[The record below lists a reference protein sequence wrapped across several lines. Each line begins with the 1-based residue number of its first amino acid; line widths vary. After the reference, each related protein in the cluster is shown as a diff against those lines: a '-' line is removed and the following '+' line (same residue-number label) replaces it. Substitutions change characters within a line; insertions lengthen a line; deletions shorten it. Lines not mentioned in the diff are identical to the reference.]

1 MLSKLHHR
9 IYALPTVLFLL
20 LALFFISAGV
30 FIQKDERAARVSK
43 AQSVAE
49 QVKIGLEVF
58 SNERIQALHNL
69 MRNWPTFSPNQVDW
83 FNAQSLSLMGM
94 QRGFSSLVF
103 VNAQGEIEW
112 VTTPSSGIKTR
123 INNSLIGK
131 PMDALGLNIHTLSED
146 LDSTLLYSPQAKHHF
161 IIVGR
166 AISPQEPEHGYLVA
180 GFDVHTILGVM
191 LGELVGPQFNFKLT
205 SDNATLFQSGELA
218 NDGTIVSLPP
228 FTFLERQFSLSMQ
241 SQISPYNTGLLIS
254 LTGLLMSVLVSYVLH
269 KQLKGAVSLFVS
281 QQRYLT
287 ASEASLDALLI
298 YQPIENDFSLV
309 EANSYSRYL
318 FRGACDALRSMNL
331 AEQTRY
337 LGLSSEFVNAK
348 NVALHGVPY
357 EAHISI
363 TSDTITPDWI
373 KVQVVKAGDNIAI
386 TVRDVTE
393 RFRAEHDLKRSEE
406 KYRRLVDG
414 MHKHFVYT
422 KTVDHNFVYVSAG
435 IEEILGFSAE
445 NFCANESRYVLQIP
459 DETFDI
465 RQMIARG
472 EKPEAYIV
480 HYQGKAGTSLAIEF
494 SDTPILNEE
503 GMLVAVEGIAR
514 DVTKELALQEEVY
527 FQANHDQLT
536 GLFNRYAF
544 DEKLREILQETHKDS
559 VHQESQQQI
568 HVIYEGEDNTHQI
581 ESRFTTGELNSIKS
595 TINAKTYQKQ
605 SVMCFIDMDRFKL
618 VNDSCGH
625 PAGDKLLKEI
635 STIFRQY
642 VNGQDLLARIGGD
655 EFCIIFR
662 NQSLNEVTKRL
673 DKLLLA
679 ISNYRFVYDEKL
691 FFVGA
696 SIGVIEINESTQSA
710 EALIKAAD
718 NACYKAKHLG
728 RNRYFVFH
736 DDDSQMA
743 IDDSENQ
750 VLHALHH
757 ALQYDGFE
765 LYSQAIMP
773 LKVPSQEWASQLQ
786 HYEILLRLNARDG
799 GLISPGLFIPL
810 AERHGLMNKV
820 DLWVIDNTLKTLES
834 NPAHIDKVGKVAI
847 NLSGITLG
855 DEMALHKIAK
865 RVQSTS
871 VPAEKICFEITET
884 TAVTNLAA
892 AKHFISTLRDLGC
905 SFALDDF
912 GAGMSSFTYLKNLD
926 VDYVKIDGSFVRN
939 IAHDPIDHA
948 TVKAIN
954 SIAHS
959 MGKQTVAEF
968 VVDSATADVL
978 QELKVDYGQ
987 GFALDKPKPL
997 AHRVQWRVK
1006 LASA

>member
-1 MLSKLHHR
+1 MLSKINHR
-9 IYALPTVLFLL
+9 IYALPTVLFLFLSL
-20 LALFFISAGV
+20 LFVSAGL
-30 FIQKDERAARVSK
+30 FIQNDERTARISK

-49 QVKIGLEVF
+49 QVKISLEVF
-58 SNERIQALHNL
+58 SSERIQALHNL
-69 MRNWPTFSPNQVDW
+69 MQNWPTFEPNQVDW
-83 FNAQSLSLMGM
+83 FNAQAMSLMGM
-94 QRGFSSLVF
+94 QKGFSSLVF
-103 VNAQGEIEW
+103 IDANGEVAW
-112 VTTPSSGIKTR
+112 VATPSTGIKTR
-123 INNSLIGK
+123 IDNGLIGK
-131 PMDALGLNIHTLSED
+131 PMEALGLNISQFSED
-146 LDSTLLYSPQAKHHF
+146 LESRLLYSDTAEHHF
-161 IIVGR
+161 IVMGR
-166 AISPQEPEHGYLVA
+166 AISPQEPKHGFLVA
-180 GFDVHTILGVM
+180 GFDVQTILGVM
-191 LGELVGPQFNFKLT
+191 LGELVGPQFNFQLQG
-205 SDNATLFQSGELA
+205 DNDILFQSGELL
-218 NDGTIVSLPP
+218 NDGSIVRLEP
-228 FTFLERQFSLSMQ
+228 FTFLERDFYLTMQ
-241 SQISPYNTGLLIS
+241 SQLSPYNAGLLIIII
-254 LTGLLMSVLVSYVLH
+254 GLLMSALVSYVLH
-269 KQLKGAVSLFVS
+269 KQLKGAVNLSVS

-298 YQPIENDFSLV
+298 YQPADGDFSLV

-318 FRGACDALRSMNL
+318 FRGACDALRAMSL
-331 AEQTRY
+331 AEQTRF
-337 LGLSSEFVNAK
+337 LGMYDQYENAK
-348 NVALHGVPY
+348 NVAANGVPY
-357 EAHISI
+357 EAHVQVV
-363 TSDTITPDWI
+363 SDKIWPEWI
-373 KVQVVKAGDNIAI
+373 KIQVVKAGENIAV
-386 TVRDVTE
+386 TVRDITE
-393 RFRAEHDLKRSEE
+393 RFRAQHDLKRSEE

-414 MHKHFVYT
+414 MHRHFVYT
-422 KTVDHNFVYVSAG
+422 KTVEHNFIYVSAG
-435 IEEILGFSAE
+435 IKKILGFSAE
-445 NFCANESRYVLQIP
+445 DFCANESKYVRQVP

-465 RQMIARG
+465 RQTIARG
-472 EKPEAYIV
+472 EKPEPYIMR
-480 HYQGKAGTSLAIEF
+480 YQGKSGEPLTIEF
-494 SDTPILNEE
+494 SDTPIVDEQGL
-503 GMLVAVEGIAR
+503 LVAVEGIAR

-536 GLFNRYAF
+536 GLLNRYAF
-544 DEKLREILQETHKDS
+544 DEKLREIL
-559 VHQESQQQI
+559 
-568 HVIYEGEDNTHQI
+568 EDTQNLSKPQGDEKCLTPAGFEKVANI
-581 ESRFTTGELNSIKS
+581 EMPR
-595 TINAKTYQKQ
+595 AYCKQ

-662 NQSLNEVTKRL
+662 NQSLDEVTKRL

-679 ISNYRFVYDEKL
+679 ISNYRFIYDDKL

-696 SIGVIEINESTQSA
+696 SIGVIEINETTQSA

-736 DDDSQMA
+736 DNDSQMA

-757 ALQYDGFE
+757 ALQNDGFE

-773 LKVPSQEWASQLQ
+773 LNVPNQDMASHFQ
-786 HYEILLRLNARDG
+786 HYEILLRLNGRES

-820 DLWVIDNTLKTLES
+820 DMWVVDNTLKTLES
-834 NPAHIDKVGKVAI
+834 NPAHIDNVGKVAI

-865 RVQSTS
+865 RMQSTS

-884 TAVTNLAA
+884 TAVTNLSA

-939 IAHDPIDHA
+939 IVHDPIDHA
-948 TVKAIN
+948 TVTAIN
-954 SIAHS
+954 NIAHS

-968 VVDSATADVL
+968 VVDNATADVL
-978 QELKVDYGQ
+978 RSLKVDFGQ

-997 AHRVQWRVK
+997 AHRFQWRVK

>member
-1 MLSKLHHR
+1 MLNKLNHR
-9 IYALPTVLFLL
+9 IYALPTVLFIF
-20 LALFFISAGV
+20 LALLFVSAGV
-30 FIQKDERAARVSK
+30 FIQNDERTARISK

-49 QVKIGLEVF
+49 QVKISLEVF
-58 SNERIQALHNL
+58 SSERIQALHNL
-69 MRNWPTFSPNQVDW
+69 MQNWPTFEPNQVDW
-83 FNAQSLSLMGM
+83 FNAQALSLMGM
-94 QRGFSSLVF
+94 QKGFSSLVF
-103 VNAQGEIEW
+103 IDANGEIAW
-112 VTTPSSGIKTR
+112 VATPSTGIKTR
-123 INNSLIGK
+123 IDNSLIGK
-131 PMDALGLNIHTLSED
+131 PMEALGLNISRFSEG
-146 LDSTLLYSPQAKHHF
+146 LESKLLYSENAKHHF
-161 IIVGR
+161 IVVGR
-166 AISPQEPEHGYLVA
+166 AISPQEPKHGFLVA
-180 GFDVHTILGVM
+180 GFDVQTILGVM
-191 LGELVGPQFNFKLT
+191 LGELVGPQFNFKLQ
-205 SDNATLFQSGELA
+205 SDSETLFQSGELL
-218 NDGTIVSLPP
+218 NDGSIVRLEP
-228 FTFLERQFSLSMQ
+228 FTFLEREFFLTMQ
-241 SQISPYNTGLLIS
+241 SQLSPYNAGLLIIMI
-254 LTGLLMSVLVSYVLH
+254 GLLMSALVSYVLH
-269 KQLKGAVSLFVS
+269 KQLKGAVHLSIS
-281 QQRYLT
+281 HQRYLT

-298 YQPIENDFSLV
+298 YQPTDGDFSLV

-318 FRGACDALRSMNL
+318 FRGACDALRFMSL

-337 LGLSSEFVNAK
+337 LGVHGEFE
-348 NVALHGVPY
+348 NVQSVAANGVPF
-357 EAHISI
+357 EAHLAVN
-363 TSDTITPDWI
+363 SDKIEPEWI
-373 KVQVVKAGDNIAI
+373 KVQVVKAGDNIAVTI
-386 TVRDVTE
+386 RDVTD
-393 RFRAEHDLKRSEE
+393 RFRAQHDLKRSEE

-414 MHKHFVYT
+414 MQRHFVYT

-435 IEEILGFSAE
+435 IEKILGFSME
-445 NFCANESRYVLQIP
+445 DFCANESRYVRQVP
-459 DETFDI
+459 DETFEI
-465 RQMIARG
+465 RQTIARG
-472 EKPEAYIV
+472 EKPEPYV
-480 HYQGKAGTSLAIEF
+480 MCYQSKTGEPLSIEF
-494 SDTPILNEE
+494 SDTPIINEQ
-503 GMLVAVEGIAR
+503 GLLVAVEGIAR
-514 DVTKELALQEEVY
+514 DVTKELALQEEVN

-544 DEKLREILQETHKDS
+544 DEKLRVILDETHEKAGHQGEGVGLSQAGLKS
-559 VHQESQQQI
+559 VASI
-568 HVIYEGEDNTHQI
+568 
-581 ESRFTTGELNSIKS
+581 NSPR
-595 TINAKTYQKQ
+595 AQHKQ

-642 VNGQDLLARIGGD
+642 INGEDLLARIGGD

-662 NQSLNEVTKRL
+662 NQRLDEVTQHL

-679 ISNYRFVYDEKL
+679 ISNYRFVYDDKL

-696 SIGVIEINESTQSA
+696 SIGVIEINENTQSA

-736 DDDSQMA
+736 DSDSQMA
-743 IDDSENQ
+743 IDDSENE

-757 ALQYDGFE
+757 ALQNDGFE

-773 LKVPSQEWASQLQ
+773 LNVPKEDKGAQPQ
-786 HYEILLRLNARDG
+786 HYEILLRLNAKDN

-820 DLWVIDNTLKTLES
+820 DLWVVENTLKTLES
-834 NPAHIDKVGKVAI
+834 NPAHIDNVGKVAI

-855 DEMALHKIAK
+855 DETALHKISQ
-865 RVQSTS
+865 RMQSTS

-884 TAVTNLAA
+884 TAVTNLSA
-892 AKHFISTLRDLGC
+892 AKRFISALRDLGC

-939 IAHDPIDHA
+939 IVHDPIDHA
-948 TVKAIN
+948 TVTAIN
-954 SIAHS
+954 NIAHS

-968 VVDSATADVL
+968 VVDIATAEL
-978 QELKVDYGQ
+978 LKELKVDYGQ

>member
-1 MLSKLHHR
+1 MLSKINHR
-9 IYALPTVLFLL
+9 IYALPAVLFLL
-20 LALFFISAGV
+20 LSLIFISTGA
-30 FIQKDERAARVSK
+30 FIQNDERAARVSK

-49 QVKIGLEVF
+49 QVKISLEVF
-58 SNERIQALHNL
+58 SSERIKALYNL
-69 MRNWPTFSPNQVDW
+69 MQNWPTFEPNQVDW
-83 FNAQSLSLMGM
+83 FNAQALSLMGM
-94 QRGFSSLVF
+94 QQGFSSLVF
-103 VNAQGEIEW
+103 VDASGKIAW
-112 VTTPSSGIKTR
+112 VTAPNTGIKTR
-123 INNSLIGK
+123 IDNTLIGK
-131 PMDALGLNIHTLSED
+131 PMEALGLNVSSLSED
-146 LDSTLLYSPQAKHHF
+146 LESTLLYSQEAEHHF
-161 IIVGR
+161 IVVGR
-166 AISPQEPEHGYLVA
+166 AISPQEPAHGYLIA
-180 GFDVHTILGVM
+180 GFDVQTILEVM
-191 LGELVGPQFNFKLT
+191 LGELVGPQFNFQIH
-205 SDNATLFQSGELA
+205 SDDATLFQSGEFA
-218 NDGTIVSLPP
+218 DDGTVVSLAP
-228 FTFLERQFSLSMQ
+228 FTFLERDFYLSMQ
-241 SQISPYNTGLLIS
+241 SQLSPYNAGLLII
-254 LTGLLMSVLVSYVLH
+254 LTGLLMSALVSYVLY
-269 KQLKGAVSLFVS
+269 KQLKGAVSLSLS

-298 YQPIENDFSLV
+298 YQPIEDDFSLV
-309 EANSYSRYL
+309 EANSYTRYL
-318 FRGACDALRSMNL
+318 FRGACDVLRSMTL
-331 AEQTRY
+331 SEQMRY
-337 LGLSSEFVNAK
+337 LGLSNEYNNAQ
-348 NVALHGVPY
+348 NVYKDGVPY
-357 EAHISI
+357 EAHIAI
-363 TSDTITPDWI
+363 ESDEVSPEWI
-373 KVQVVKAGDNIAI
+373 KVQVVKAGENIALTI
-386 TVRDVTE
+386 RDVTE
-393 RFRAEHDLKRSEE
+393 RFRVQNDLKRSEE

-414 MHKHFVYT
+414 MHRHFVYT
-422 KTVDHNFVYVSAG
+422 KTVEHNFIYASAG
-435 IEEILGFSAE
+435 IGKILGFSADD
-445 NFCANESRYVLQIP
+445 FCVNESRYVRQIP
-459 DETFDI
+459 DETFEI
-465 RQMIARG
+465 RQTIARG
-472 EKPEAYIV
+472 EKPEPYIV
-480 HYQGKAGTSLAIEF
+480 HYQSKVGETVALEF
-494 SDTPILNEE
+494 SDTPILNEA

-514 DVTKELALQEEVY
+514 DVTKELALQEEVH

-544 DEKLREILQETHKDS
+544 DEKLREILDDTHR
-559 VHQESQQQI
+559 ESKQNAGSKNVN
-568 HVIYEGEDNTHQI
+568 HAALTDYRML
-581 ESRFTTGELNSIKS
+581 SRAGYNEVTFLNMPR
-595 TINAKTYQKQ
+595 TQNKQ

-662 NQSLNEVTKRL
+662 HQSLDEVTKRL

-679 ISNYRFVYDEKL
+679 ISNYRFVYDDKL

-718 NACYKAKHLG
+718 NACYKAKNLG

-736 DDDSQMA
+736 DNDSQMA

-757 ALQYDGFE
+757 ALQNDGFE

-773 LKVPSQEWASQLQ
+773 LNVPNEDKAGHLQ
-786 HYEILLRLNARDG
+786 HYEILLRLNAREG

-820 DLWVIDNTLKTLES
+820 DLWVVDNTLKTLES
-834 NPAHIDKVGKVAI
+834 NPAHIDNVGKVAI

-855 DEMALHKIAK
+855 DEMALHKITQ
-865 RVQSTS
+865 RMQSTS

-884 TAVTNLAA
+884 TAVTNLSA

-905 SFALDDF
+905 RFALDDF
-912 GAGMSSFTYLKNLD
+912 GAGMSSFTYLKHLD

-939 IAHDPIDHA
+939 IVHDPIDHA
-948 TVKAIN
+948 TVTAIN
-954 SIAHS
+954 NIAHS

-968 VVDSATADVL
+968 VVDNATAEVL
-978 QELKVDYGQ
+978 RELKVDYGQ

>member
-1 MLSKLHHR
+1 MLSKLNHR
-9 IYALPTVLFLL
+9 IYALPTVLFLFLSL
-20 LALFFISAGV
+20 LFVSAGV
-30 FIQKDERAARVSK
+30 FIQNDERTARISK

-49 QVKIGLEVF
+49 QVKISLEVF
-58 SNERIQALHNL
+58 SSERIQALHNL
-69 MRNWPTFSPNQVDW
+69 MQNWPTFEPNQVDW
-83 FNAQSLSLMGM
+83 FNAQALSLMGM
-94 QRGFSSLVF
+94 QKGFSSLVF
-103 VNAQGEIEW
+103 IDANGEIAW
-112 VTTPSSGIKTR
+112 VATPSTGIKTR
-123 INNSLIGK
+123 VDNSLIGK
-131 PMDALGLNIHTLSED
+131 PMEALGLDISRFSEN
-146 LDSTLLYSPQAKHHF
+146 LESRLLYSDTAEHHF
-161 IIVGR
+161 IVVGR
-166 AISPQEPEHGYLVA
+166 AISPQEPKHGFLVA
-180 GFDVHTILGVM
+180 GFDVQTILGVM
-191 LGELVGPQFNFKLT
+191 LGELVGPQFNFQLQG
-205 SDNATLFQSGELA
+205 DNEILFQSGELL
-218 NDGTIVSLPP
+218 NDGSIVRLEP
-228 FTFLERQFSLSMQ
+228 FTFLEREFYLTMQ
-241 SQISPYNTGLLIS
+241 SQLSPYNAGLLIIII
-254 LTGLLMSVLVSYVLH
+254 GLLMSALVSYVLH
-269 KQLKGAVSLFVS
+269 KQLKGAVNLSVS

-298 YQPIENDFSLV
+298 YQPADGDFSLV

-318 FRGACDALRSMNL
+318 FRGACDALRAMSL
-331 AEQTRY
+331 AEQTRF
-337 LGLSSEFVNAK
+337 LGMYDQFEHAK
-348 NVALHGVPY
+348 SVAINGVPY
-357 EAHISI
+357 EAHVQVV
-363 TSDTITPDWI
+363 SDKIWPEWI
-373 KVQVVKAGDNIAI
+373 KIQVVKAGENIAI
-386 TVRDVTE
+386 TVRDITE
-393 RFRAEHDLKRSEE
+393 RFRAQHDLKRSEE

-414 MHKHFVYT
+414 MHRHFVYT
-422 KTVDHNFVYVSAG
+422 KTVEHNFVYVSAG
-435 IEEILGFSAE
+435 IKKILGFSAE
-445 NFCANESRYVLQIP
+445 EFCANESKYVRQVP

-465 RQMIARG
+465 RQTIARG
-472 EKPEAYIV
+472 EKPEPYV
-480 HYQGKAGTSLAIEF
+480 MRYQGKSGELLAIEF
-494 SDTPILNEE
+494 SDTPIVDDQGL
-503 GMLVAVEGIAR
+503 LVAVEGIAR
-514 DVTKELALQEEVY
+514 DVTKEIALQEEVY

-544 DEKLREILQETHKDS
+544 DEKLREIL
-559 VHQESQQQI
+559 
-568 HVIYEGEDNTHQI
+568 EDTQNLNEPKGDEKYSTPVGFEKVASI
-581 ESRFTTGELNSIKS
+581 EMPR
-595 TINAKTYQKQ
+595 AYCKQ

-662 NQSLNEVTKRL
+662 NQSLDEVTKRL

-679 ISNYRFVYDEKL
+679 ISNYRFVYDDKL

-696 SIGVIEINESTQSA
+696 SIGVIEINETTQSA

-736 DDDSQMA
+736 DNDSQMA

-757 ALQYDGFE
+757 ALQNDGFE

-773 LKVPSQEWASQLQ
+773 LNVPNQDMAGHLQ
-786 HYEILLRLNARDG
+786 HYEILLRLNGRES

-820 DLWVIDNTLKTLES
+820 DMWVVDNTLKTLES
-834 NPAHIDKVGKVAI
+834 NPAHIDNVGKVAI

-865 RVQSTS
+865 RMQSTT

-884 TAVTNLAA
+884 TAVTNLSA

-939 IAHDPIDHA
+939 IVHDPIDHA
-948 TVKAIN
+948 TVTAIN
-954 SIAHS
+954 NIAHS

-968 VVDSATADVL
+968 VVDNATAEVL
-978 QELKVDYGQ
+978 RELKVDFGQ

>member
-1 MLSKLHHR
+1 MLSKINHR
-9 IYALPTVLFLL
+9 IYALPAVLFLL
-20 LALFFISAGV
+20 LSLIFISAGA
-30 FIQKDERAARVSK
+30 FIQNDERAARISK

-49 QVKIGLEVF
+49 QVKISLEVF
-58 SNERIQALHNL
+58 SNERIKAVHNL
-69 MRNWPTFSPNQVDW
+69 MQNWPTFEPNQVDW
-83 FNAQSLSLMGM
+83 FNAQALSLMGM
-94 QRGFSSLVF
+94 QQGFSSLVF
-103 VNAQGEIEW
+103 VDATGKIAW
-112 VTTPSSGIKTR
+112 VTTPNTGIKTR
-123 INNSLIGK
+123 IDNTLIGK
-131 PMDALGLNIHTLSED
+131 PMEALGLNVSSLSED
-146 LDSTLLYSPQAKHHF
+146 LESTLLYSQEAEHHF
-161 IIVGR
+161 IVVGR
-166 AISPQEPEHGYLVA
+166 AISPQEPEHGYLIA
-180 GFDVHTILGVM
+180 GFDVQTILGVM
-191 LGELVGPQFNFKLT
+191 LGELVGPQFNFQIH
-205 SDNATLFQSGELA
+205 SDDATLFTSGEFSD
-218 NDGTIVSLPP
+218 DGTIVSLAP
-228 FTFLERQFSLSMQ
+228 FTFLERDFYLSMQ
-241 SQISPYNTGLLIS
+241 SQLSPYNPGLLII
-254 LTGLLMSVLVSYVLH
+254 LTGLLMSALVSYVLH
-269 KQLKGAVSLFVS
+269 KQLKGAVSLSLS

-298 YQPIENDFSLV
+298 YQPKESDFSLV
-309 EANSYSRYL
+309 EANSYTRYL
-318 FRGACDALRSMNL
+318 FRGACEALRSMTL
-331 AEQTRY
+331 AEQMRY
-337 LGLSSEFVNAK
+337 LGLSNEFINAQ
-348 NVALHGVPY
+348 NVYKDGVPY
-357 EAHISI
+357 EAHIAIESAEI
-363 TSDTITPDWI
+363 SPEWI
-373 KVQVVKAGDNIAI
+373 KVQVVKAGENIALTI
-386 TVRDVTE
+386 RDVTE
-393 RFRAEHDLKRSEE
+393 RFRAQNDLKRSEE

-414 MHKHFVYT
+414 MHRHFVYT
-422 KTVDHNFVYVSAG
+422 KTVEHNFIYVSAG
-435 IEEILGFSAE
+435 IEKILGFSADD
-445 NFCANESRYVLQIP
+445 FCVNESRYVRQVP
-459 DETFDI
+459 DETFQI
-465 RQMIARG
+465 RQTIARG
-472 EKPEAYIV
+472 EKPEPYIV
-480 HYQGKAGTSLAIEF
+480 HYQGKVGEPLALEF
-494 SDTPILNEE
+494 SDTPILDEE
-503 GMLVAVEGIAR
+503 GRLVAVEGIAR

-544 DEKLREILQETHKDS
+544 DEKLREILNDTHRSNKQNAS
-559 VHQESQQQI
+559 GKNVELA
-568 HVIYEGEDNTHQI
+568 ELEENNI
-581 ESRFTTGELNSIKS
+581 ESRAGYNEVTFLNMPH
-595 TINAKTYQKQ
+595 AQHKQ

-662 NQSLNEVTKRL
+662 HQSLDEVTKRL

-679 ISNYRFVYDEKL
+679 ISNYRFVYDDKL

-736 DDDSQMA
+736 DNDSQMA

-757 ALQYDGFE
+757 ALQNDGFE

-773 LKVPSQEWASQLQ
+773 LNVPNEDKAGHLQ
-786 HYEILLRLNARDG
+786 HYEILLRLNAREG

-820 DLWVIDNTLKTLES
+820 DLWVVDNTLKTLES
-834 NPAHIDKVGKVAI
+834 NPAHIDNVGKVAI

-855 DEMALHKIAK
+855 DEMALHKITQ
-865 RVQSTS
+865 RMQSTS

-884 TAVTNLAA
+884 TAVTNLSA

-912 GAGMSSFTYLKNLD
+912 GAGMSSFTYLKHLN

-939 IAHDPIDHA
+939 IVHDPIDHA
-948 TVKAIN
+948 TVTAIN
-954 SIAHS
+954 NIAHS

-968 VVDSATADVL
+968 VVDNATAEVL
-978 QELKVDYGQ
+978 RELKVDYGQ

>member
-1 MLSKLHHR
+1 MLSKHNHR
-9 IYALPTVLFLL
+9 IYALPTVLFLFL
-20 LALFFISAGV
+20 TFLFVSAGV
-30 FIQKDERAARVSK
+30 FIQNDERAARISK

-49 QVKIGLEVF
+49 QVKISLEVF
-58 SNERIQALHNL
+58 SSERIQALHNL
-69 MRNWPTFSPNQVDW
+69 MRNWPTFEPNQVDW
-83 FNAQSLSLMGM
+83 FNAQALSLMGM

-103 VNAQGEIEW
+103 VDASGEIAW
-112 VTTPSSGIKTR
+112 VATPSSGIKTR
-123 INNSLIGK
+123 IDNSLIGH
-131 PMDALGLNIHTLSED
+131 PMDALGLNISRLSED
-146 LDSTLLYSPQAKHHF
+146 LESTLLYSDAAQHHF
-161 IIVGR
+161 IVVGR
-166 AISPQEPEHGYLVA
+166 AISPQEPEHGFLVA
-180 GFDVHTILGVM
+180 GFDVQTILTVM
-191 LGELVGPQFNFKLT
+191 LGELVGPQFNFQLNAD
-205 SDNATLFQSGELA
+205 SATLFQSGELV
-218 NDGTIVSLPP
+218 NDGTIVSLLP
-228 FTFLERQFSLSMQ
+228 FSFLERDFYLSMQ
-241 SQISPYNTGLLIS
+241 SQLSPYNSGLLIIII
-254 LTGLLMSVLVSYVLH
+254 GLLMSALVSYVLH
-269 KQLKGAVSLFVS
+269 KQLKGAVNLSLS

-298 YQPIENDFSLV
+298 YQPTDDDFSLV

-318 FRGACDALRSMNL
+318 FRGACDVLRSMNL

-337 LGLSSEFVNAK
+337 LGLSSEFKNAK
-348 NVALHGVPY
+348 NVAELGVPY
-357 EAHISI
+357 EAHLAIH
-363 TSDTITPDWI
+363 SDKIAPQWI
-373 KVQVVKAGDNIAI
+373 KVQVVKAGDNIAV

-393 RFRAEHDLKRSEE
+393 RFRAQHDLKRSEE

-414 MHKHFVYT
+414 MHRHFVYT
-422 KTVDHNFVYVSAG
+422 KTIEHNFMYVSAG
-435 IEEILGFSAE
+435 IEKILGFSAE
-445 NFCANESRYVLQIP
+445 DFCANESKYVRQVP
-459 DETFDI
+459 DETFEI
-465 RQMIARG
+465 RQTIARG
-472 EKPEAYIV
+472 EKPEPYIV
-480 HYQGKAGTSLAIEF
+480 HYQGKVGEPLAIEF
-494 SDTPILNEE
+494 SDTPIVDEQGL
-503 GMLVAVEGIAR
+503 LVAVEGIAR

-544 DEKLREILQETHKDS
+544 DEKLRAILDETHKAAG
-559 VHQESQQQI
+559 QQGESKA
-568 HVIYEGEDNTHQI
+568 
-581 ESRFTTGELNSIKS
+581 LNHIDFEKVASINS
-595 TINAKTYQKQ
+595 PRAYHKQ

-635 STIFRQY
+635 SIIFRQY

-662 NQSLNEVTKRL
+662 NQSLDEVTKRL

-679 ISNYRFVYDEKL
+679 ISNYRFVYDDKL

-736 DDDSQMA
+736 DNDSQMA

-757 ALQYDGFE
+757 ALQNDGFE

-773 LKVPSQEWASQLQ
+773 LNVPNQEKAAQLQ
-786 HYEILLRLNARDG
+786 HYEILLRLNAKDS

-820 DLWVIDNTLKTLES
+820 DMWVVDNTLKTLES
-834 NPAHIDKVGKVAI
+834 NPAHIDNVGKVAI

-855 DEMALHKIAK
+855 DEMALHNIAK
-865 RVQSTS
+865 RMQSTS

-884 TAVTNLAA
+884 TAVTNLSA

-939 IAHDPIDHA
+939 IVHDPIDHA
-948 TVKAIN
+948 TVTAIN
-954 SIAHS
+954 NIAHS

-968 VVDSATADVL
+968 VVDNATAEVL
-978 QELKVDYGQ
+978 RELKVDFGQ

>member
-1 MLSKLHHR
+1 MLSKINHR
-9 IYALPTVLFLL
+9 IYALPAVLFLL
-20 LALFFISAGV
+20 LSLIFISAGA
-30 FIQKDERAARVSK
+30 FIQNDERAARISK

-49 QVKIGLEVF
+49 QVKISLEVF
-58 SNERIQALHNL
+58 SNERIKAVHNL
-69 MRNWPTFSPNQVDW
+69 MQNWPTFEPNQVDW
-83 FNAQSLSLMGM
+83 FNAQALSLMGM
-94 QRGFSSLVF
+94 QQGFSSLVF
-103 VNAQGEIEW
+103 VDESGKIAW
-112 VTTPSSGIKTR
+112 VTTPNTGIKTR
-123 INNSLIGK
+123 IDNTLIGK
-131 PMDALGLNIHTLSED
+131 PMEALGLNVSSLSED
-146 LDSTLLYSPQAKHHF
+146 LESTLLYSQEAEHHF
-161 IIVGR
+161 IVVGR
-166 AISPQEPEHGYLVA
+166 AISPQEPEHGYLIA
-180 GFDVHTILGVM
+180 GFDVQTILGVM
-191 LGELVGPQFNFKLT
+191 LGELVGPQFNFQIH
-205 SDNATLFQSGELA
+205 SDDATLFKSGEFA
-218 NDGTIVSLPP
+218 DDGTIVSLAP
-228 FTFLERQFSLSMQ
+228 FTFLERDFYLSMQ
-241 SQISPYNTGLLIS
+241 SQLSPYNAGLLII
-254 LTGLLMSVLVSYVLH
+254 LTGLLMSALVSYVLH
-269 KQLKGAVSLFVS
+269 KQLKGAVSLSLS

-298 YQPIENDFSLV
+298 YQPKESDFSLV
-309 EANSYSRYL
+309 EANSYTRYL
-318 FRGACDALRSMNL
+318 FRGACEALRSMTL
-331 AEQTRY
+331 AEQMRY
-337 LGLSSEFVNAK
+337 LGLSHEFINAQ
-348 NVALHGVPY
+348 NVYKDGVPY
-357 EAHISI
+357 EAHIAIESTEI
-363 TSDTITPDWI
+363 SPEWI
-373 KVQVVKAGDNIAI
+373 KVQVVKAGENIALTI
-386 TVRDVTE
+386 RDVTE
-393 RFRAEHDLKRSEE
+393 RFRAQNDLKRSEE

-414 MHKHFVYT
+414 MHRHFVYT
-422 KTVDHNFVYVSAG
+422 KTVEHNFIYVSAG
-435 IEEILGFSAE
+435 IEKILGFSADD
-445 NFCANESRYVLQIP
+445 FCVNESRYVRQVP
-459 DETFDI
+459 DETFQI
-465 RQMIARG
+465 RQTIARG
-472 EKPEAYIV
+472 EKPEPYIV
-480 HYQGKAGTSLAIEF
+480 HYQGKVGEPLALEF
-494 SDTPILNEE
+494 SDTPILDEE
-503 GMLVAVEGIAR
+503 GRLVAVEGIAR

-544 DEKLREILQETHKDS
+544 DEKLREILNDTHRSNKQNAS
-559 VHQESQQQI
+559 GKNVELA
-568 HVIYEGEDNTHQI
+568 ELEENNI
-581 ESRFTTGELNSIKS
+581 ESRAGYNEVTFLNMPH
-595 TINAKTYQKQ
+595 AQHKQ

-662 NQSLNEVTKRL
+662 HQSLDEVTKRL

-679 ISNYRFVYDEKL
+679 ISNYRFVYDDKL

-736 DDDSQMA
+736 DNDSQMA

-757 ALQYDGFE
+757 ALQNDGFE

-773 LKVPSQEWASQLQ
+773 LNVPNEDKAGHLQ
-786 HYEILLRLNARDG
+786 HYEILLRLNAREG

-820 DLWVIDNTLKTLES
+820 DLWVVDNTLKTLES
-834 NPAHIDKVGKVAI
+834 NPAHIDNVGKVAI

-855 DEMALHKIAK
+855 DEMALHKITQ
-865 RVQSTS
+865 RMQSTS

-884 TAVTNLAA
+884 TAVTNLSA

-912 GAGMSSFTYLKNLD
+912 GAGMSSFTYLKHLN

-939 IAHDPIDHA
+939 IVHDPIDHA
-948 TVKAIN
+948 TVTAIN
-954 SIAHS
+954 NIAHS

-968 VVDSATADVL
+968 VVDNATAEVL
-978 QELKVDYGQ
+978 RELKVDYGQ

>member
-1 MLSKLHHR
+1 MLSKFHHR
-9 IYALPTVLFLL
+9 IYALPSVMFLFLAL
-20 LALFFISAGV
+20 LFISTGV
-30 FIQKDERAARVSK
+30 FIQNDERGARVSK

-49 QVKIGLEVF
+49 QVKISLEVF
-58 SNERIQALHNL
+58 SNERFQALHNL
-69 MRNWPTFSPNQVDW
+69 MQNWPTFNPNPVDW
-83 FNAQSLSLMGM
+83 FNAQAMSLMGM
-94 QRGFSSLVF
+94 QSGFSSLVF
-103 VNAQGEIEW
+103 VNAQGEIAW
-112 VTTPSSGIKTR
+112 VATPTSGLKTR
-123 INNSLIGK
+123 IDNDLIGR
-131 PMDALGLNIHTLSED
+131 PMDALGLSVPALSES
-146 LDSTLLYSPQAKHHF
+146 LESTLLYSENAKNYF
-161 IIVGR
+161 IVVGR

-180 GFDVHTILGVM
+180 GFDVQTILGVM
-191 LGELVGPQFNFKLT
+191 LGELVGPQFNFKLIA
-205 SDNATLFQSGELA
+205 DEATLFQSGELA
-218 NDGTIVSLPP
+218 EDGTIVSLPP
-228 FTFLERQFSLSMQ
+228 FTFLEREFSLSMQ
-241 SQISPYNTGLLIS
+241 SQVSPYNAGLLII
-254 LTGLLMSVLVSYVLH
+254 LTGLLMSALVSYVLH
-269 KQLKGAVSLFVS
+269 KQLKGAVNLSVS

-298 YQPIENDFSLV
+298 YQPIDDDFTLV

-318 FRGACDALRSMNL
+318 FRGACEVLRSMSL
-331 AEQTRY
+331 AEQVRY
-337 LGLSSEFVNAK
+337 LGLGNEFVNAK
-348 NVALHGVPY
+348 NVASDGVPY
-357 EAHISI
+357 EAHIAINSNKI
-363 TSDTITPDWI
+363 SPEWI
-373 KVQVVKAGDNIAI
+373 KIQVVKAGDNIAI

-393 RFRAEHDLKRSEE
+393 RFRAERNLKRSEE

-422 KTVDHNFVYVSAG
+422 KTVEHNFVYVSAG
-435 IEEILGFSAE
+435 IEDILGFSAE

-480 HYQGKAGTSLAIEF
+480 HYQGKAGASLAIEF

-544 DEKLREILQETHKDS
+544 DEKLREILQDICKEDKHS
-559 VHQESQQQI
+559 ESQQHNYLI
-568 HVIYEGEDNTHQI
+568 SEGTNNSLQY
-581 ESRFTTGELNSIKS
+581 ESRFSNSS
-595 TINAKTYQKQ
+595 SDSASSLVGLQSYRKQ

-625 PAGDKLLKEI
+625 PAGDKLLKEV

-642 VNGQDLLARIGGD
+642 VNGHDLLARIGGD

-679 ISNYRFVYDEKL
+679 ISNYRFVYDDKL

-696 SIGVIEINESTQSA
+696 SIGVIEINEKTQSA

-773 LKVPSQEWASQLQ
+773 LKVPGQERAPQLQ
-786 HYEILLRLNARDG
+786 HYEILLRLNTKDN

-820 DLWVIDNTLKTLES
+820 DMWVIDNTLKTLEN
-834 NPAHIDKVGKVAI
+834 NPAHIDNVGKVAI

-855 DEMALHKIAK
+855 DEMALNKIAK
-865 RVQSTS
+865 RMQSTS

-939 IAHDPIDHA
+939 MVHDPIDHA

-968 VVDSATADVL
+968 VVDNATADVL
-978 QELKVDYGQ
+978 KDLKVDFGQ

>member
-1 MLSKLHHR
+1 MLSKMNHR
-9 IYALPTVLFLL
+9 IYALPAVLFLL
-20 LALFFISAGV
+20 LSLIFISAGA
-30 FIQKDERAARVSK
+30 FIQNDERAARISK

-49 QVKIGLEVF
+49 QVKISLEVF
-58 SNERIQALHNL
+58 SNERIKAVHNL
-69 MRNWPTFSPNQVDW
+69 MQNWPTFEPNQVDW
-83 FNAQSLSLMGM
+83 FNAQALSLMGM
-94 QRGFSSLVF
+94 QQGFSSLVF
-103 VNAQGEIEW
+103 VDESGKIAW
-112 VTTPSSGIKTR
+112 VTTPNTGIKTR
-123 INNSLIGK
+123 IDNTLIGK
-131 PMDALGLNIHTLSED
+131 PMEALGLNVSSLSEG
-146 LDSTLLYSPQAKHHF
+146 LESTLLYSQEAEHHF
-161 IIVGR
+161 IVVGR
-166 AISPQEPEHGYLVA
+166 AISPQEPEHGYLIA
-180 GFDVHTILGVM
+180 GFDVQTILGVM
-191 LGELVGPQFNFKLT
+191 LGELVGPQFNFQIH
-205 SDNATLFQSGELA
+205 SDDATLFKSGEFA
-218 NDGTIVSLPP
+218 DDGTIVSLAP
-228 FTFLERQFSLSMQ
+228 FTFLERDFYLSMQ
-241 SQISPYNTGLLIS
+241 SQLSPYNPGLLII
-254 LTGLLMSVLVSYVLH
+254 LTGLLMSALVSYVLH
-269 KQLKGAVSLFVS
+269 KQLKGAVSLSLS

-298 YQPIENDFSLV
+298 YQPKESDFSLV
-309 EANSYSRYL
+309 EANSYTRYL
-318 FRGACDALRSMNL
+318 FRGACEALRSMTL
-331 AEQTRY
+331 AEQMRY
-337 LGLSSEFVNAK
+337 LGLSHEFINAQ
-348 NVALHGVPY
+348 NVYKDGVPY
-357 EAHISI
+357 EAHIAIESTEI
-363 TSDTITPDWI
+363 SPEWI
-373 KVQVVKAGDNIAI
+373 KVQVVKAGENIALTI
-386 TVRDVTE
+386 RDVTE
-393 RFRAEHDLKRSEE
+393 RFRAQNDLKRSEE

-414 MHKHFVYT
+414 MHRHFVYT
-422 KTVDHNFVYVSAG
+422 KTVEHNFIYVSAG
-435 IEEILGFSAE
+435 IEKILGFSADD
-445 NFCANESRYVLQIP
+445 FCVNESRYVRQVP
-459 DETFDI
+459 DETFQI
-465 RQMIARG
+465 RQTIARG
-472 EKPEAYIV
+472 EKPEPYIV
-480 HYQGKAGTSLAIEF
+480 HYQGKVGEPLALEF
-494 SDTPILNEE
+494 SDTPILDEE
-503 GMLVAVEGIAR
+503 GRLVAVEGIAR

-544 DEKLREILQETHKDS
+544 DEKLREILNDTHRSNKQNAS
-559 VHQESQQQI
+559 GKNVELA
-568 HVIYEGEDNTHQI
+568 ELEENNI
-581 ESRFTTGELNSIKS
+581 ESRAGYNEVTFLNMPH
-595 TINAKTYQKQ
+595 AQHKQ

-662 NQSLNEVTKRL
+662 HQSLDEVTKRL

-679 ISNYRFVYDEKL
+679 ISNYRFVYDDKL

-736 DDDSQMA
+736 DNDSQMA

-757 ALQYDGFE
+757 ALQNDGFE

-773 LKVPSQEWASQLQ
+773 LNVPNEDKAGHLQ
-786 HYEILLRLNARDG
+786 HYEILLRLNAREG

-820 DLWVIDNTLKTLES
+820 DLWVVDNTLKTLES
-834 NPAHIDKVGKVAI
+834 NPAHIDNVGKVAI

-855 DEMALHKIAK
+855 DEMALHKITQ
-865 RVQSTS
+865 RMQSTS

-884 TAVTNLAA
+884 TAVTNLSA

-912 GAGMSSFTYLKNLD
+912 GAGMSSFTYLKHLD

-939 IAHDPIDHA
+939 IVHDPIDHA
-948 TVKAIN
+948 TVTAIN
-954 SIAHS
+954 NIAHS

-968 VVDSATADVL
+968 VVDNATAEVL
-978 QELKVDYGQ
+978 RELKVDYGQ

>member
-1 MLSKLHHR
+1 MLSKINHR
-9 IYALPTVLFLL
+9 IYALPAVLFLL
-20 LALFFISAGV
+20 LSLIFISAGA
-30 FIQKDERAARVSK
+30 FIQNDERAVRISK

-49 QVKIGLEVF
+49 QVKISLEVF
-58 SNERIQALHNL
+58 SNERIKAVHNL
-69 MRNWPTFSPNQVDW
+69 MQNWPTFEPNQVDW
-83 FNAQSLSLMGM
+83 FNAQALSLMGM
-94 QRGFSSLVF
+94 QQGFSSLVF
-103 VNAQGEIEW
+103 VDATGKIAW
-112 VTTPSSGIKTR
+112 VTTPNTGIKTR
-123 INNSLIGK
+123 IDNTLIGK
-131 PMDALGLNIHTLSED
+131 PMEALGLNVSSLSED
-146 LDSTLLYSPQAKHHF
+146 LESTLLYSQEAEHHF
-161 IIVGR
+161 IVVGR
-166 AISPQEPEHGYLVA
+166 AISPQEPEHGYLIA
-180 GFDVHTILGVM
+180 GFDVQTILGVM
-191 LGELVGPQFNFKLT
+191 LGELVGPQFNFQIY
-205 SDNATLFQSGELA
+205 SDDATLFKSGEFA
-218 NDGTIVSLPP
+218 DDGTIVSLAP
-228 FTFLERQFSLSMQ
+228 FTFLERDFYLSMQ
-241 SQISPYNTGLLIS
+241 SQLSPYNAGLLII
-254 LTGLLMSVLVSYVLH
+254 LTGLLMSALVSYVLH
-269 KQLKGAVSLFVS
+269 KQLKGAVSLSLS

-298 YQPIENDFSLV
+298 YQPKESDFSLV
-309 EANSYSRYL
+309 EANSYTRYL
-318 FRGACDALRSMNL
+318 FRGACEALRSMTL
-331 AEQTRY
+331 AEQMRY
-337 LGLSSEFVNAK
+337 LGLSHEFINAQ
-348 NVALHGVPY
+348 NVYKDGVPY
-357 EAHISI
+357 EAHIAIESTEI
-363 TSDTITPDWI
+363 SPEWI
-373 KVQVVKAGDNIAI
+373 KVQVVKAGENIALTI
-386 TVRDVTE
+386 RDVTE
-393 RFRAEHDLKRSEE
+393 RFRAQNDLKRSEE

-414 MHKHFVYT
+414 MHRHFVYT
-422 KTVDHNFVYVSAG
+422 KTVEHNFIYVSAG
-435 IEEILGFSAE
+435 IEKILGFSADD
-445 NFCANESRYVLQIP
+445 FCVNESRYVRQVP
-459 DETFDI
+459 DETFQI
-465 RQMIARG
+465 RQTIARG
-472 EKPEAYIV
+472 EKPEPYIV
-480 HYQGKAGTSLAIEF
+480 HYQGKVGEPLALEF
-494 SDTPILNEE
+494 SDTPILDDE
-503 GMLVAVEGIAR
+503 GRLVAVEGIAR

-544 DEKLREILQETHKDS
+544 DEKLREILNDTHRSNKQNAS
-559 VHQESQQQI
+559 
-568 HVIYEGEDNTHQI
+568 G
-581 ESRFTTGELNSIKS
+581 K
-595 TINAKTYQKQ
+595 NAKLAELEENNIVSRAGYNEVTFLNMPHAQHKQ

-662 NQSLNEVTKRL
+662 NQSLVEVTKRL

-679 ISNYRFVYDEKL
+679 ISNYRFVYDDKL

-736 DDDSQMA
+736 DNDSQMA

-757 ALQYDGFE
+757 ALQNDGFE

-773 LKVPSQEWASQLQ
+773 LNVPNEDKAGHLQ
-786 HYEILLRLNARDG
+786 HYEILLRLNAREG

-820 DLWVIDNTLKTLES
+820 DLWVVDNTLKTLES
-834 NPAHIDKVGKVAI
+834 NPAHIDNVGKVAI

-855 DEMALHKIAK
+855 DEMALHKITQ
-865 RVQSTS
+865 RMQSTS

-884 TAVTNLAA
+884 TAVTNLSA

-912 GAGMSSFTYLKNLD
+912 GAGMSSFTYLKHLD

-939 IAHDPIDHA
+939 IVHDPIDHA
-948 TVKAIN
+948 TVTAIN
-954 SIAHS
+954 NIAHS

-968 VVDSATADVL
+968 VVDNATAGVL
-978 QELKVDYGQ
+978 RELKVDFGQ

>member
-1 MLSKLHHR
+1 MLRKLNHR
-9 IYALPTVLFLL
+9 IYALPTVLFLFLTL
-20 LALFFISAGV
+20 LFVFAGI
-30 FIQKDERAARVSK
+30 FIQNDERAARISK

-49 QVKIGLEVF
+49 QVKISLEVF

-69 MRNWPTFSPNQVDW
+69 MQNWPTFEPNQVDW
-83 FNAQSLSLMGM
+83 FNAQALSLMGM
-94 QRGFSSLVF
+94 QQGFSSLVF
-103 VNAQGEIEW
+103 VDEKSEIAW
-112 VTTPSSGIKTR
+112 VTTPNSGIKTR
-123 INNSLIGK
+123 IDNSLIGQ
-131 PMDALGLNIHTLSED
+131 PIEALGLEISSYSED
-146 LDSTLLYSPQAKHHF
+146 LESTLLYSTTAEHHF
-161 IIVGR
+161 IVVGR
-166 AISPQEPEHGYLVA
+166 AISPQEPEHGFLVA
-180 GFDVHTILGVM
+180 GFDVHTIFTVM
-191 LGELVGPQFNFKLT
+191 LGELVGPQFNFQLQA
-205 SDNATLFQSGELA
+205 DDETLFKSGDLI
-218 NDGTIVSLPP
+218 NDGTVVSLAP
-228 FTFLERQFSLSMQ
+228 FTFLERQFFLSMQ
-241 SQISPYNTGLLIS
+241 SQQGPYNAGFLIIMI
-254 LTGLLMSVLVSYVLH
+254 GLLMSALVSYVLH
-269 KQLKGAVSLFVS
+269 KQLKGAVNLSVS
-281 QQRYLT
+281 HQRYLT

-298 YQPIENDFSLV
+298 YQPAANDFSLV

-318 FRGACDALRSMNL
+318 FRGACDVLGSMSL

-337 LGLSSEFVNAK
+337 LGMQDEFKRVQ
-348 NVALHGVPY
+348 NVAANGVPY
-357 EAHISI
+357 EAHIAI
-363 TSDTITPDWI
+363 KSD
-373 KVQVVKAGDNIAI
+373 KVAPEWVKIQVVKAGDNIAV

-393 RFRAEHDLKRSEE
+393 RFRAQQDLKRSEE

-414 MHKHFVYT
+414 MHRHFVYT
-422 KTVDHNFVYVSAG
+422 KTVEHNFMYVSAG
-435 IEEILGFSAE
+435 IEKILGVSANE
-445 NFCANESRYVLQIP
+445 FCANESTYLRQVP
-459 DETFDI
+459 EETCDI
-465 RQMIARG
+465 RQTIARG
-472 EKPEAYIV
+472 EKPAPYIV
-480 HYQGKAGTSLAIEF
+480 HYQNNGQEPLAIEF
-494 SDTPILNEE
+494 SDTPIVDEQ
-503 GMLVAVEGIAR
+503 GSLVAVEGIAR

-544 DEKLREILQETHKDS
+544 DEKLRAILNETQKETDQHDNRKALN
-559 VHQESQQQI
+559 
-568 HVIYEGEDNTHQI
+568 HVDFENVANISSPRAYH
-581 ESRFTTGELNSIKS
+581 
-595 TINAKTYQKQ
+595 KQ

-662 NQSLNEVTKRL
+662 NQSLDEVTKRL
-673 DKLLLA
+673 DKLLVA
-679 ISNYRFVYDEKL
+679 ISNYRFVYDDKL

-696 SIGVIEINESTQSA
+696 SIGVIEINEGTQSA

-728 RNRYFVFH
+728 RNRYFVFR
-736 DDDSQMA
+736 DSDSQMV

-757 ALQYDGFE
+757 ALQNDGFE

-773 LKVPSQEWASQLQ
+773 LNVPSHQKAAQLQ
-786 HYEILLRLNARDG
+786 HYEILLRLNAKES

-820 DLWVIDNTLKTLES
+820 DIWVVDNTLKTLES
-834 NPAHIDKVGKVAI
+834 NPAHIDNVGKVAI

-855 DEMALHKIAK
+855 DEMALHNIAQRMK
-865 RVQSTS
+865 STS

-884 TAVTNLAA
+884 TAVTNLSA

-939 IAHDPIDHA
+939 IVHDPIDHA
-948 TVKAIN
+948 TVTAIN
-954 SIAHS
+954 NIAHS

-968 VVDSATADVL
+968 VVDNATAEVL
-978 QELKVDYGQ
+978 RELKVDFGQ

>member
-1 MLSKLHHR
+1 MLNKLNHR
-9 IYALPTVLFLL
+9 IYALPTVLFVF
-20 LALFFISAGV
+20 LALLFVSAGV
-30 FIQKDERAARVSK
+30 FIQNDERTARISK

-49 QVKIGLEVF
+49 QVKISLEVF

-69 MRNWPTFSPNQVDW
+69 MQNWPTFEPNQVDW
-83 FNAQSLSLMGM
+83 FNAQALSLMGM

-103 VNAQGEIEW
+103 IDANGEIAW
-112 VTTPSSGIKTR
+112 VATPSTGIKTR
-123 INNSLIGK
+123 IDNSLIGK
-131 PMDALGLNIHTLSED
+131 PMKALGLNISRFSEG
-146 LDSTLLYSPQAKHHF
+146 LESTLLYSDTAEHHF
-161 IIVGR
+161 IVVGR
-166 AISPQEPEHGYLVA
+166 AISPQEPKHGFLVA
-180 GFDVHTILGVM
+180 GFDVQTILGVM
-191 LGELVGPQFNFKLT
+191 LGELVGPQFNFQLQG
-205 SDNATLFQSGELA
+205 DNEILFQSGELL
-218 NDGTIVSLPP
+218 NDGSIVRLEP
-228 FTFLERQFSLSMQ
+228 FTFLERELFLRMQ
-241 SQISPYNTGLLIS
+241 SPLSPYNAGLLIIMI
-254 LTGLLMSVLVSYVLH
+254 GLLMSALVSYVLH
-269 KQLKGAVSLFVS
+269 KQLKGAVNLSIS
-281 QQRYLT
+281 HQRYLT

-298 YQPIENDFSLV
+298 YQPTDDDFSLV

-318 FRGACDALRSMNL
+318 FRGACDALRFMSL

-337 LGLSSEFVNAK
+337 LGMQDQFESVK
-348 NVALHGVPY
+348 NVAANGVPY
-357 EAHISI
+357 EARIAVGSNKI
-363 TSDTITPDWI
+363 VPEWI
-373 KVQVVKAGDNIAI
+373 KIQVVKAGENIAI
-386 TVRDVTE
+386 TIRDVTE
-393 RFRAEHDLKRSEE
+393 RFRAQRALKESEE

-414 MHKHFVYT
+414 MHRHFVYT

-435 IEEILGFSAE
+435 IEKILGFTADD
-445 NFCANESRYVLQIP
+445 FCKNESRYVRQMP
-459 DETFDI
+459 DELFDI
-465 RQMIARG
+465 QQTIARG
-472 EKPEAYIV
+472 EKPEPYV
-480 HYQGKAGTSLAIEF
+480 MWFQGRTGKPLAIEF
-494 SDTPILNEE
+494 SDTPINDDQGL
-503 GMLVAVEGIAR
+503 LVAVEGIAR

-544 DEKLREILQETHKDS
+544 DEKLREVLEDTHKQSMLKGDS
-559 VHQESQQQI
+559 
-568 HVIYEGEDNTHQI
+568 
-581 ESRFTTGELNSIKS
+581 KS
-595 TINAKTYQKQ
+595 LTQARVRSVSNINITRAYHPQ

-662 NQSLNEVTKRL
+662 NQSLDEVKKRL
-673 DKLLLA
+673 DKLLMA
-679 ISNYRFVYDEKL
+679 ISNYRFVYDDKL

-736 DDDSQMA
+736 DNDSQMA
-743 IDDSENQ
+743 IDDSENK

-757 ALQYDGFE
+757 ALQNDGFE

-773 LKVPSQEWASQLQ
+773 LNVPNQEKTAQLQ
-786 HYEILLRLNARDG
+786 HYEILLRLNAKDS

-820 DLWVIDNTLKTLES
+820 DMWVVDNTLKTLES
-834 NPAHIDKVGKVAI
+834 NPAHIDTVGKVAI

-855 DEMALHKIAK
+855 DEMALHSIAK
-865 RVQSTS
+865 RMQSTS

-884 TAVTNLAA
+884 TAVTNLSA

-939 IAHDPIDHA
+939 IVHDPIDHA
-948 TVKAIN
+948 TVTAIN
-954 SIAHS
+954 NIAHS

-968 VVDSATADVL
+968 VVDNATAEVL
-978 QELKVDYGQ
+978 RDLKVDFGQ

>member
-1 MLSKLHHR
+1 MLSKMNHR
-9 IYALPTVLFLL
+9 IYALPAVLFLL
-20 LALFFISAGV
+20 LSLIFISAGA
-30 FIQKDERAARVSK
+30 FIQNDERAARISK

-49 QVKIGLEVF
+49 QVKISLEVF
-58 SNERIQALHNL
+58 SNERIKAVHNL
-69 MRNWPTFSPNQVDW
+69 MQNWPTFEPNQVDW
-83 FNAQSLSLMGM
+83 FNAQALSLMGM
-94 QRGFSSLVF
+94 QQGFSSLVF
-103 VNAQGEIEW
+103 VDATGKIAW
-112 VTTPSSGIKTR
+112 VTTPNTGIKTR
-123 INNSLIGK
+123 IDNTLIGK
-131 PMDALGLNIHTLSED
+131 PMEALGLNVSSLSED
-146 LDSTLLYSPQAKHHF
+146 LESTLLYSQETEHHF
-161 IIVGR
+161 IVVGR
-166 AISPQEPEHGYLVA
+166 AISPQEPEHGYLIA
-180 GFDVHTILGVM
+180 GFDVQTILGVM
-191 LGELVGPQFNFKLT
+191 LGELVGPQFNFQIH
-205 SDNATLFQSGELA
+205 SDDATLFKSGEFA
-218 NDGTIVSLPP
+218 DDGTIVSLAP
-228 FTFLERQFSLSMQ
+228 FTFLERDFYLSMQ
-241 SQISPYNTGLLIS
+241 SQLSPYNPGLLII
-254 LTGLLMSVLVSYVLH
+254 LTGLLMSALVSYVLH
-269 KQLKGAVSLFVS
+269 KQLKGAVSLSLS

-298 YQPIENDFSLV
+298 YQPKESDFSLV
-309 EANSYSRYL
+309 EANSYTRYL
-318 FRGACDALRSMNL
+318 FRGACEALRSMTL
-331 AEQTRY
+331 AEQMRY
-337 LGLSSEFVNAK
+337 LGLSHEFINAQ
-348 NVALHGVPY
+348 NVYKDGVPY
-357 EAHISI
+357 EAHIAIESTEI
-363 TSDTITPDWI
+363 SPEWI
-373 KVQVVKAGDNIAI
+373 KVQMVKAGENIALTI
-386 TVRDVTE
+386 RDVTE
-393 RFRAEHDLKRSEE
+393 RFRAQNDLKRSEE

-414 MHKHFVYT
+414 MHRHFVYT
-422 KTVDHNFVYVSAG
+422 KTVEHNFIYVSAG
-435 IEEILGFSAE
+435 IEKILGFSADD
-445 NFCANESRYVLQIP
+445 FCVNESRYVRQVP
-459 DETFDI
+459 DETFQI
-465 RQMIARG
+465 RQTIARG
-472 EKPEAYIV
+472 EKPEPYIV
-480 HYQGKAGTSLAIEF
+480 HYQGKVGEPLALEF
-494 SDTPILNEE
+494 SDTPILDEE
-503 GMLVAVEGIAR
+503 GRLVAVEGIAR

-544 DEKLREILQETHKDS
+544 DEKLREILNDTHRSNKQNAS
-559 VHQESQQQI
+559 GKNVELAELEENHI
-568 HVIYEGEDNTHQI
+568 V
-581 ESRFTTGELNSIKS
+581 SRAGYNEVTFLNMPH
-595 TINAKTYQKQ
+595 AQHKQ

-662 NQSLNEVTKRL
+662 HQSLDEVTKRL

-679 ISNYRFVYDEKL
+679 ISNYRFVYDDKL

-736 DDDSQMA
+736 DNDSQMA

-757 ALQYDGFE
+757 ALQNDGFE

-773 LKVPSQEWASQLQ
+773 LNVPNEDKAGHLQ
-786 HYEILLRLNARDG
+786 HYEILLRLNAREG

-820 DLWVIDNTLKTLES
+820 DLWVVDNTLKTLES
-834 NPAHIDKVGKVAI
+834 NPAHIDNVGKVAI

-855 DEMALHKIAK
+855 DEMALHKITQ
-865 RVQSTS
+865 RMQSTS

-884 TAVTNLAA
+884 TAVTNLSA

-912 GAGMSSFTYLKNLD
+912 GAGMSSFTYLKHLD

-939 IAHDPIDHA
+939 IVHDPIDHA
-948 TVKAIN
+948 TVTAIN
-954 SIAHS
+954 NIAHS

-968 VVDSATADVL
+968 VVDNATAEVL
-978 QELKVDYGQ
+978 RELKVDYGQ

>member
-1 MLSKLHHR
+1 MLNKLNHR
-9 IYALPTVLFLL
+9 IYALPTVLFIF
-20 LALFFISAGV
+20 LALLFVSAGV
-30 FIQKDERAARVSK
+30 FIQNDERTARISK

-49 QVKIGLEVF
+49 QVKISLEVF
-58 SNERIQALHNL
+58 SSERIQALHNL
-69 MRNWPTFSPNQVDW
+69 MQNWPTFEPNQVDW
-83 FNAQSLSLMGM
+83 FNAQALSLMGM
-94 QRGFSSLVF
+94 QKGFSSLVF
-103 VNAQGEIEW
+103 IDANGEIAW
-112 VTTPSSGIKTR
+112 VTTPSTGIKTR
-123 INNSLIGK
+123 IDNSLIGK
-131 PMDALGLNIHTLSED
+131 PMEALGLNISRFSEG
-146 LDSTLLYSPQAKHHF
+146 LQSTLLYSDTAEHHF
-161 IIVGR
+161 IVVGR
-166 AISPQEPEHGYLVA
+166 AISPQEPKHGFLVA
-180 GFDVHTILGVM
+180 GFDVQTILGVM
-191 LGELVGPQFNFKLT
+191 LGELVGPQFNFQLQGD
-205 SDNATLFQSGELA
+205 SEILFQSGELL
-218 NDGTIVSLPP
+218 NDGSIVRLEP
-228 FTFLERQFSLSMQ
+228 FTFLERELFLSMQ
-241 SQISPYNTGLLIS
+241 SQLSPYNAGLLIIMI
-254 LTGLLMSVLVSYVLH
+254 GLLMSALVSFVLH
-269 KQLKGAVSLFVS
+269 KQLKGAVHLSVS
-281 QQRYLT
+281 HQRYLT

-298 YQPIENDFSLV
+298 YQPTDDDFSLV

-318 FRGACDALRSMNL
+318 FRGACDALRFMSL

-337 LGLSSEFVNAK
+337 LGMQDQFESVK
-348 NVALHGVPY
+348 NVAANGVPY
-357 EAHISI
+357 EARIAVG
-363 TSDTITPDWI
+363 SDKIMPEWI
-373 KVQVVKAGDNIAI
+373 KIQAVKAGENIAI
-386 TVRDVTE
+386 TIRDVTE
-393 RFRAEHDLKRSEE
+393 RFRAQRDLKESEE

-414 MHKHFVYT
+414 MHRHFVYT

-435 IEEILGFSAE
+435 IEKILGFTSE
-445 NFCANESRYVLQIP
+445 DFCANESRYVRQVP
-459 DETFDI
+459 DELFNIQQT
-465 RQMIARG
+465 IAHG
-472 EKPEAYIV
+472 EKPEPYV
-480 HYQGKAGTSLAIEF
+480 VWYQGRTGEPLAIEF
-494 SDTPILNEE
+494 SDTPINDEQGL
-503 GMLVAVEGIAR
+503 LVAVEGIAR

-544 DEKLREILQETHKDS
+544 DEKLREILEDTQKQTKPKG
-559 VHQESQQQI
+559 
-568 HVIYEGEDNTHQI
+568 GEKCLTSAGFEKVANI
-581 ESRFTTGELNSIKS
+581 EIPR
-595 TINAKTYQKQ
+595 AYCQQ

-662 NQSLNEVTKRL
+662 NQSLDEVTKRL

-679 ISNYRFVYDEKL
+679 ISNYRFVYDDKL

-696 SIGVIEINESTQSA
+696 SIGVIEINETTQSA

-736 DDDSQMA
+736 DTDSQMA
-743 IDDSENQ
+743 IDDSENH

-757 ALQYDGFE
+757 ALQNDGFE

-773 LKVPSQEWASQLQ
+773 LNVSNEEMADHLQ
-786 HYEILLRLNARDG
+786 HYEILLRLNGQQG

-820 DLWVIDNTLKTLES
+820 DMWVVDNTLKTLES
-834 NPAHIDKVGKVAI
+834 NPFHIDNVGKVAI

-855 DEMALHKIAK
+855 DEMALHNIAK
-865 RVQSTS
+865 RMQSTS

-884 TAVTNLAA
+884 TAVTNLSA

-939 IAHDPIDHA
+939 IVHDPIDHA
-948 TVKAIN
+948 TVTAIN
-954 SIAHS
+954 NIAHS

-968 VVDSATADVL
+968 VVDNATAEVL
-978 QELKVDYGQ
+978 RELKVDFGQ

>member
-1 MLSKLHHR
+1 MLSKLNHR
-9 IYALPTVLFLL
+9 IYALPTVLFLFLSL
-20 LALFFISAGV
+20 LFVSAGV
-30 FIQKDERAARVSK
+30 FIQNDERTARISK

-49 QVKIGLEVF
+49 QAKISLEVF
-58 SNERIQALHNL
+58 SSERIQALHNL
-69 MRNWPTFSPNQVDW
+69 MQNWPTFEPNQVDW
-83 FNAQSLSLMGM
+83 FNAQALSLMGM
-94 QRGFSSLVF
+94 QKGFSSLVF
-103 VNAQGEIEW
+103 IDANGEIAW
-112 VTTPSSGIKTR
+112 VATPSTGIKTR
-123 INNSLIGK
+123 IDNGLIGK
-131 PMDALGLNIHTLSED
+131 PMEALGLNISKFSED
-146 LDSTLLYSPQAKHHF
+146 LESRLLYSSTAEHHF
-161 IIVGR
+161 IVMGR
-166 AISPQEPEHGYLVA
+166 AISPQEPKHGFLVA
-180 GFDVHTILGVM
+180 GFDVQTILGVM
-191 LGELVGPQFNFKLT
+191 LGELVGPQFNFQLQG
-205 SDNATLFQSGELA
+205 DNEILFQSGELL
-218 NDGTIVSLPP
+218 NDGSIVMLEP
-228 FTFLERQFSLSMQ
+228 FTFLEREFYLTMQ
-241 SQISPYNTGLLIS
+241 SQLSPYNAGLLIIII
-254 LTGLLMSVLVSYVLH
+254 GLLMSALVSYVLH
-269 KQLKGAVSLFVS
+269 KQLKGAVNLSVS

-298 YQPIENDFSLV
+298 YQPADGDFSLV

-318 FRGACDALRSMNL
+318 FRGACDALRAMSL
-331 AEQTRY
+331 AEQTRF
-337 LGLSSEFVNAK
+337 LGMYDQFENAK
-348 NVALHGVPY
+348 NVAINGVPY
-357 EAHISI
+357 EAHVQVISDKI
-363 TSDTITPDWI
+363 WPEWI
-373 KVQVVKAGDNIAI
+373 KIQVVKAGENIAI
-386 TVRDVTE
+386 TVRDITE
-393 RFRAEHDLKRSEE
+393 RFRAQHDLKRSEE

-414 MHKHFVYT
+414 MHRHFVYT
-422 KTVDHNFVYVSAG
+422 KTVEHNFVYVSAG
-435 IEEILGFSAE
+435 IKKILGFSAE
-445 NFCANESRYVLQIP
+445 EFCANESKYVRQVP

-465 RQMIARG
+465 RQTIARG
-472 EKPEAYIV
+472 EKPEPYV
-480 HYQGKAGTSLAIEF
+480 MRYQGKSGELLAIEF
-494 SDTPILNEE
+494 SDTPIVDDQGL
-503 GMLVAVEGIAR
+503 LVAVEGIAR
-514 DVTKELALQEEVY
+514 DVTKEIALQEEVY

-544 DEKLREILQETHKDS
+544 DEKLREIL
-559 VHQESQQQI
+559 
-568 HVIYEGEDNTHQI
+568 EDIQNLNEPKGDEKYSTPAGFEKVASI
-581 ESRFTTGELNSIKS
+581 EMPR
-595 TINAKTYQKQ
+595 AYCKQ

-662 NQSLNEVTKRL
+662 NQSLDEVTKRL

-679 ISNYRFVYDEKL
+679 ISNYRFVYDDKL

-696 SIGVIEINESTQSA
+696 SIGVIEINETTQSA

-736 DDDSQMA
+736 DNDSQMA

-757 ALQYDGFE
+757 ALQNDGFE

-773 LKVPSQEWASQLQ
+773 LNVPNQDMASHLQ
-786 HYEILLRLNARDG
+786 HYEILLRLNGRES

-820 DLWVIDNTLKTLES
+820 DMWVVDNTLKTLES
-834 NPAHIDKVGKVAI
+834 NPAHIDNVGKVAI

-865 RVQSTS
+865 RMQSTT

-884 TAVTNLAA
+884 TAVTNLSA

-939 IAHDPIDHA
+939 IVHDPIDHA
-948 TVKAIN
+948 TVTAIN
-954 SIAHS
+954 NIAHS

-968 VVDSATADVL
+968 VVDNATAEVL
-978 QELKVDYGQ
+978 RELKVDFGQ